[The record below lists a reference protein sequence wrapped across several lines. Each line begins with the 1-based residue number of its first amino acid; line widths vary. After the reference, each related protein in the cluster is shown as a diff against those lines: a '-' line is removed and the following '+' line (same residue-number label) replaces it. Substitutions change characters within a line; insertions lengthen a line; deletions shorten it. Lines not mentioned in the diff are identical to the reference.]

1 MLLRWLKFNA
11 VGAAGVVVQIGALWM
26 LVEIGQMSYLT
37 ATLVAT
43 ELAVLHNFLWHTQ
56 WTWAD
61 RPVSV
66 LQSIGRFARFNFSN
80 GAVSL
85 VGNVML
91 MAALVAHTSLPY
103 LEANMVAIIVCSLVN
118 YVLSENVVFSD

>member
-1 MLLRWLKFNA
+1 MLTRWLKFNA

-26 LVEIGQMSYLT
+26 LVELGQMSYLA

-43 ELAVLHNFLWHTQ
+43 ELAVLHNFFWHTR
-56 WTWAD
+56 WTWVD

-66 LQSIGRFARFNFSN
+66 VQSISRLARFTLSN

-85 VGNVML
+85 VGNAIL
-91 MAALVAHTSLPY
+91 MTVLTGHTRLPY
-103 LEANMVAIIVCSLVN
+103 LEANMIAIVVCSLVN
-118 YVLSENVVFSD
+118 FALSERVVFGP

>member
-26 LVEIGQMSYLT
+26 LVELGRMSYLT

-66 LQSIGRFARFNFSN
+66 HESIGRFARFNFSN

-91 MAALVAHTSLPY
+91 MAALVAHTRLPY
-103 LEANMVAIIVCSLVN
+103 LEANMVAIVVCSLVN